1 MQALMKK
8 EYADIFTSED
18 GSLHALVGLL
28 TGQDSAKQPLA
39 LYCLANLAAIA
50 SRPLQIARAA
60 GPYLITQ
67 LTGSEISGRG
77 AELACTVLANL
88 AMAEDARQAVKV
100 LVNQDVIPSLI
111 RVVSSGSGGSQEEDG
126 LQEVAYQAL
135 YHIIIQTDLEA
146 ETLCGLSQLCLG
158 RFSFSF
164 FRFFCRLIRLGSVL
178 LAYLFAVEKADT
190 SI

>member
-8 EYADIFTSED
+8 EYADIFTNED

-28 TGQDSAKQPLA
+28 TGKDSAKQPLA
-39 LYCLANLAAIA
+39 LYCLANLAAVA

-67 LTGSEISGRG
+67 LTGSEISGRA

-100 LVNQDVIPSLI
+100 LVNQDVVPSLI
-111 RVVSSGSGGSQEEDG
+111 RVVSSSGGGCEEEDG

-146 ETLCGLSQLCLG
+146 ETLSELSQLCLG

-164 FRFFCRLIRLGSVL
+164 LSFV
-178 LAYLFAVEKADT
+178 FAALPVGKVAF
-190 SI
+190 

>member
-1 MQALMKK
+1 MKK

-28 TGQDSAKQPLA
+28 TGKDSAKQPLA
-39 LYCLANLAAIA
+39 LYCLANLAAVA

-67 LTGSEISGRG
+67 LTGSSEISGRG
-77 AELACTVLANL
+77 LELACTVLANL

-100 LVNQDVIPSLI
+100 LVNQDVVPSLI
-111 RVVSSGSGGSQEEDG
+111 RVVSSGGGSEEEDG

-164 FRFFCRLIRLGSVL
+164 LSFFYCCLIRLRSCLLVCVYSSV
-178 LAYLFAVEKADT
+178 ADPGC
-190 SI
+190 

>member
-8 EYADIFTSED
+8 EHADIFTNED

-28 TGQDSAKQPLA
+28 TGKDSAKQPLA
-39 LYCLANLAAIA
+39 LYCLANLAAVA
-50 SRPLQIARAA
+50 SRPLPIARAA

-67 LTGSEISGRG
+67 LTTGSSDISGRG

-100 LVNQDVIPSLI
+100 LVNQDVVPSLI
-111 RVVSSGSGGSQEEDG
+111 RVVSSGGGSEEGDG

-146 ETLCGLSQLCLG
+146 ETLSELSQMCLG

-164 FRFFCRLIRLGSVL
+164 FRFFAALSVGEI
-178 LAYLFAVEKADT
+178 AF
-190 SI
+190 

>member
-8 EYADIFTSED
+8 EYADIFTGED

-28 TGQDSAKQPLA
+28 TGKDSAKQPLA
-39 LYCLANLAAIA
+39 LYCLANLAAVA

-67 LTGSEISGRG
+67 LTGNEISGRG

-100 LVNQDVIPSLI
+100 LVNQDVVPSLI
-111 RVVSSGSGGSQEEDG
+111 RVVSSGGGGGSEEEDG

-146 ETLCGLSQLCLG
+146 ETLCGLSQLCQG

-164 FRFFCRLIRLGSVL
+164 LSYLLPPFAKLLSNVFIRS
-178 LAYLFAVEKADT
+178 
-190 SI
+190 